1 MQIRDSI
8 VSELGEEVTSLNMLR
23 IVSPAVV
30 GFPPG
35 RGWVRSRQNRMAQDG
50 SRCWLPGM
58 RG

>member
-30 GFPPG
+30 GFPPAVAGSGPG
-35 RGWVRSRQNRMAQDG
+35 RTEWPRMEADVGCQG
-50 SRCWLPGM
+50 
-58 RG
+58 